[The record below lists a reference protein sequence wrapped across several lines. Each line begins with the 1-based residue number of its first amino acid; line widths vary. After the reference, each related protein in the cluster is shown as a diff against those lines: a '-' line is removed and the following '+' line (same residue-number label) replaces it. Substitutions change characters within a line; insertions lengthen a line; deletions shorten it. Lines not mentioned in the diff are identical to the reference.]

1 MHSVRVYFLEQL
13 WTIAISTEGC
23 GIVMAVLIDDKK
35 TSPDADSVHFR
46 NYYRREIIAL
56 SNPATPLFAA
66 AVYCLTLLMA
76 YYCRQH
82 AYQFL
87 DKMLLCDSLTAIE
100 PFIVLHGIEG
110 AWYLTAPSLA
120 VILLW
125 TVTSISSK
133 VKFIF
138 PLVGFRN
145 LGLCIG
151 TFSGWRDALFFFAMI
166 LPFIVAAG
174 LLEDFS
180 EYYPLSRLAR
190 SSFEWFVVWQAVQL
204 LFFLGWEFLNR
215 GLLLFGFE
223 SSMGRWSVIAVAVPF
238 CLLHFGKPGVEAVGS
253 FVAAIALGWLTL
265 RARSMMP
272 AVALHWACA
281 FTLDAVVITSS
292 GGFLSN

>member
-1 MHSVRVYFLEQL
+1 
-13 WTIAISTEGC
+13 
-23 GIVMAVLIDDKK
+23 MAVLIDEKK
-35 TSPDADSVHFR
+35 ASADASSVHFR
-46 NYYRREIIAL
+46 NYYRRELIAL

-76 YYCRQH
+76 YYCGQH

-87 DKMLLCDSLTAIE
+87 DDMLLCDSLIKSEPFMVSHAIE
-100 PFIVLHGIEG
+100 GT
-110 AWYLTAPSLA
+110 WYLLAPSLA
-120 VILLW
+120 VILLS
-125 TVTSISSK
+125 TVTSISSR

-138 PLVGFRN
+138 PLVGLRN
-145 LGLCIG
+145 FGLCIG
-151 TFSGWRDALFFFAMI
+151 TCSGWRDALVFFAMI
-166 LPFIVAAG
+166 LPFIVGAG

-180 EYYPLSRLAR
+180 KYYPLSRLAR
-190 SSFEWFVVWQAVQL
+190 SSFQCFLAWQAVQL

-238 CLLHFGKPGVEAVGS
+238 CLLHFGKPGVEAAGS
-253 FVAAIALGWLTL
+253 FVAAIVLGWLTL

-281 FTLDAVVITSS
+281 FTLDAVVIISR
-292 GGFLSN
+292 GGFLSH